1 MAQAAR
7 ASSRHH
13 DSVLSDPFRFQDFE
27 VPKGSLEEAFLEK
40 ACSLRSGSNES
51 NDLFLKRL
59 LPSHNLNATI
69 DELVAKSGRS
79 GQSCGSTSILIVESE
94 FYPNV
99 EELERTREFLS
110 IEEML
115 AEDKRQ
121 EEERLRE
128 EEKQRPTEPKPKLL
142 VDKWGFVIEDS
153 DAALP
158 SSVIETKKQREKETN
173 RAEKWV
179 SVISQWNSYSEEK
192 KKKMKQRFRKGI
204 PDRLRGEIWKK
215 ICDCDNFHQSNP
227 TLFQDLL
234 GRESAFEEQIN
245 KDINRT
251 FPKHIFFREA
261 GGMGQKALYNTLKAY
276 SIYNP
281 MVGYCQGMGFIVALL
296 LLYMPAEDA
305 FIILTRLCSDEK
317 FNMSGLYSP
326 GFPLLHVNL
335 YILEQLLDIYLPRLA
350 AHLKKQMVSTHMFA
364 ADWFSTAY
372 TYSLPFPFV
381 LRVFDMY
388 LCEGSR
394 FLFQNALGLLK
405 LMQAELLCSD
415 FEDIVLKLKH
425 ITKVSFTPDDLL
437 KAALEFNVSHRRLS
451 KLAAECEEKKA
462 KG

>member
-79 GQSCGSTSILIVESE
+79 GQSCGSSSILIVESE

-192 KKKMKQRFRKGI
+192 KKKVCYSCLLPALTGTPLVKQF
-204 PDRLRGEIWKK
+204 D
-215 ICDCDNFHQSNP
+215 HQSNSRDALTHTHTHTHTH
-227 TLFQDLL
+227 TLL
-234 GRESAFEEQIN
+234 S
-245 KDINRT
+245 
-251 FPKHIFFREA
+251 PFFLWCVCVSFR
-261 GGMGQKALYNTLKAY
+261 
-276 SIYNP
+276 S
-281 MVGYCQGMGFIVALL
+281 
-296 LLYMPAEDA
+296 
-305 FIILTRLCSDEK
+305 
-317 FNMSGLYSP
+317 
-326 GFPLLHVNL
+326 
-335 YILEQLLDIYLPRLA
+335 
-350 AHLKKQMVSTHMFA
+350 VST
-364 ADWFSTAY
+364 D
-372 TYSLPFPFV
+372 V
-381 LRVFDMY
+381 R
-388 LCEGSR
+388 
-394 FLFQNALGLLK
+394 
-405 LMQAELLCSD
+405 
-415 FEDIVLKLKH
+415 
-425 ITKVSFTPDDLL
+425 
-437 KAALEFNVSHRRLS
+437 
-451 KLAAECEEKKA
+451 
-462 KG
+462 